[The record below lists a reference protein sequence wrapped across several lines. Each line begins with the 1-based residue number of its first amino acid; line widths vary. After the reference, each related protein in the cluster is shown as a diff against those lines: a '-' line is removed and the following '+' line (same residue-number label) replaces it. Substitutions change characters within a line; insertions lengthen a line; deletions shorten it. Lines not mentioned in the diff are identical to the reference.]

1 MELEAEARRGHL
13 RPTKAGGTPRNP
25 AHPLSPL
32 ISSSCVRVLLL
43 LVAALNQPIISDQTS
58 LPLPLWLIK
67 IKQFRSPPSSSW
79 FQFHQRET
87 GSSLIHVV
95 LVGLACFVFVFLF
108 LFSHLVPPRRLLRRP
123 EPDGTV
129 AGERRSLSSLG
140 PTHGQWL
147 APFLPGALLILCGG
161 KKASIWGACSCLFPV
176 LGETRRIS
184 IYFFNLGGLC
194 VEKIV
199 PRLSG

>member
-1 MELEAEARRGHL
+1 MELEADARRGHL

-32 ISSSCVRVLLL
+32 ISSSC
-43 LVAALNQPIISDQTS
+43 
-58 LPLPLWLIK
+58 
-67 IKQFRSPPSSSW
+67 
-79 FQFHQRET
+79 FHQRET

-140 PTHGQWL
+140 PTHDSN
-147 APFLPGALLILCGG
+147 F
-161 KKASIWGACSCLFPV
+161 
-176 LGETRRIS
+176 
-184 IYFFNLGGLC
+184 
-194 VEKIV
+194 
-199 PRLSG
+199 